1 MLKTAKALGLAG
13 QVAAK
18 AMGGAAS
25 ATGGMGL
32 FAANAQNMAG
42 MASAAAEAT
51 PKSLGYTMPGEF
63 EPHVGCWM
71 GWPYSPY
78 LWREDAK
85 PAQQQYAAI
94 AKAISQFEPVWM
106 FADPSSIQSARNHFR
121 GVSGVTVVEMPLEDG
136 WLRDWG
142 PTCVVRDDPKTG
154 KREVAGVHWDYDCYG
169 APGKKKLGL
178 PAMMPEWQ
186 KDHAAGR
193 AVLDWA
199 GIKAFECPLHLEGGS
214 IHSDGQG
221 TLVVTEE
228 CLLHPS
234 RNPHLGKEGIEK
246 MLKEYL
252 GLEKIIWLWKGMM
265 GDDHVVNGHV
275 DNMATFTEPGTILL
289 SWCDD
294 PNDPQH
300 EVSARNLEILENT
313 EDALGRRL
321 KVIKL
326 PAPSPAMFRTFKE
339 ANGMHPD
346 HVKKGYVP
354 RVPGERLAASY
365 INHYIAN
372 GGIVCP
378 QFGGAQ
384 SKSDEQALEILSKA
398 YPGRKVVG
406 VYSRDV
412 LLNAGNVHCITQQ
425 HVAPRG

>member
-1 MLKTAKALGLAG
+1 MLLSSAVKALSGPAQKALG
-13 QVAAK
+13 
-18 AMGGAAS
+18 MGAWAAS
-25 ATGGMGL
+25 KSLA
-32 FAANAQNMAG
+32 AG
-42 MASAAAEAT
+42 MSAAAASSPT
-51 PKSLGYTMPGEF
+51 PKELGWTMPGEF

-78 LWREDAK
+78 LWRDNAK
-85 PAQQQYAAI
+85 PAQAQYAAI

-106 FADPSSIQSARNHFR
+106 FADPTQLEGARNAFK
-121 GVSGVTVVEMPLEDG
+121 GCSGVTVVEMPIEDG

-142 PTCVVRDDPKTG
+142 PTCLVKDDAATG

-178 PAMMPEWQ
+178 PSMMPEWE
-186 KDHAAGR
+186 KDYHAGR
-193 AVLDWA
+193 KVLEWA
-199 GIKAFECPLHLEGGS
+199 GLKVFECPLHLEGGS
-214 IHSDGQG
+214 IHGDGQG

-246 MLKEYL
+246 MLKDYL

-275 DNMATFTEPGTILL
+275 DNMCTFAEPGTVLL

-294 PNDPQH
+294 PMDPQH
-300 EVSARNLEILENT
+300 EVSVRNMEVLERET
-313 EDALGRRL
+313 DAMGRKLR
-321 KVIKL
+321 VFKL
-326 PAPSPAMFRTFKE
+326 PAPSPGMFRTFKE

-346 HVKKGYVP
+346 HAKLGYVP
-354 RVPGERLAASY
+354 RTPGERLAGSY

-372 GGIVCP
+372 GGVVVP
-378 QFGGAQ
+378 QFGGLQA
-384 SKSDEQALEILSKA
+384 KSDELALEIIQKA
-398 YPGRKVVG
+398 YPNRKVVG

-425 HVAPRG
+425 WVSPK